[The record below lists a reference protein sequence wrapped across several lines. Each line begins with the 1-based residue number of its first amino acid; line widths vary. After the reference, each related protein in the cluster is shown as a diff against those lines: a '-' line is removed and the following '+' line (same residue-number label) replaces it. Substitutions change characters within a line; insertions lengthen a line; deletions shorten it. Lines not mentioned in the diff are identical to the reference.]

1 MNYYLYPLR
10 FLTPVHFGDTSEGGN
25 LETISSTLGS
35 DVLFGACCHEIS
47 HDTSLLES
55 FISSV
60 KTQQIVLSSLFPYC
74 IDNGEYQLYVP
85 SPIMQIDSKD
95 MPITSFEETKRVATE
110 QKKIKKI
117 EYIRASQLQNFSQY
131 IESDTS
137 QKPMPIFGTKQA
149 MTQVNMRGE
158 KSRPY
163 YVGSYQFMSNT
174 GLYIIARFTDDTSR
188 ELFEAILELLGLSGI
203 GGKRSSG
210 YGKFELADD
219 PIQLESEGI
228 YKDDSA
234 LYALLHNNQGNMMC
248 ISACVPTSDEVATL
262 KQGSYK
268 LQKRGGFVGSAGSMT
283 QVKRNSY
290 YVVKEGSVCP
300 KALVGQMLTITG
312 DSLLHPVYRNGMGLW
327 IGVDYE

>member
-137 QKPMPIFGTKQA
+137 QKHMPIFGTKQA

-203 GGKRSSG
+203 GGKRSGG

-234 LYALLHNNQGNMMC
+234 LYVLLHNNQGNMMC

-268 LQKRGGFVGSAGSMT
+268 LQKRGGFVGSAGSTT

-312 DSLLHPVYRNGMGLW
+312 SSLPHPVYRNGMGLW